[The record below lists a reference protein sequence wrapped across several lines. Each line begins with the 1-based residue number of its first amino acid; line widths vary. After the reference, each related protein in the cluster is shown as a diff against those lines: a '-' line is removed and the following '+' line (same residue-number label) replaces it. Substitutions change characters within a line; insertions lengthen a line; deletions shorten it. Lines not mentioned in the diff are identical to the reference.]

1 MFCFLCYKYGQLVGG
16 PSRSNEC
23 LDQYIYTSIQF
34 VLGFFYIL
42 YLFLTN
48 GYPFILVA
56 REDHY
61 FI

>member
-1 MFCFLCYKYGQLVGG
+1 LVGG